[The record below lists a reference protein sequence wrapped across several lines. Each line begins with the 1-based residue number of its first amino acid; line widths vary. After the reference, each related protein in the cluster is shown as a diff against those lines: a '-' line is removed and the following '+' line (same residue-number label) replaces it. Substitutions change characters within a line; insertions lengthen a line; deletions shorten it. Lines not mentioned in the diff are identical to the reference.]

1 MFILS
6 CIKSNKV
13 KDNDEVKNN
22 DSGECSISSF
32 ILEKSKNEGKIFAN
46 RNGVIDEK
54 VTPPTI
60 TLHLSESATLSGLK
74 PTIVHSGVS
83 FSPNEKKGITFNVNS
98 ATEYTVIAKNGE
110 KKIYKVIIIKD
121 LKSSKLI
128 SFKFKAEGNNLN
140 TGKIVKE
147 LGGVISTTDSDNHTI
162 TINVPHDAV
171 LTNLTPHIELHK
183 GASISPEA
191 TIAQDFSSQKTYTVT
206 AQDGTIAT
214 YNVRV
219 IKNSEPR
226 IKTFSFDTNN
236 SNNVNKNLGNNIVV
250 EVNHSEGEIIVKVA
264 HNAIL
269 EGLTPTVTADNDNL
283 DGTEV
288 YSGDTGTTQANTSSD
303 DFSNSHITHVK
314 YTAVGLAG
322 GRKVYNVKV
331 YKEPRITELKF
342 SKDQNTGAN
351 FPSSIEQYIGTVDEE
366 KKTITVTVANQVNIS
381 SLNASISGDNVTA
394 TNPINITFTSTSGA
408 STYSQAITVKNKYLE
423 SYFKNY
429 TVTVTRLSKDFVSK
443 WKIGRSKELGL
454 PIDHDGK
461 YDFIVDWGDGKS
473 ERITSW
479 TVNNHTYDKE
489 GEYTVTITGQIEG
502 FHFGITG
509 TDSSQI
515 ISISSWGNLKFGND
529 KGGYFEYCSQLKSLP
544 LEAPNLE
551 GITNMSR
558 MFSGA
563 TSFNGDIS
571 NWDVSKV
578 TDMSEMFSNAESFN
592 SDISNWDVSKV
603 TNMSGMFSSATSFNR
618 DISNWDVS
626 KVTDMESMF
635 SGATSF
641 NQDLISWNTFNV
653 TNMSH
658 MFLNATSFNG
668 YLNNLNVNNVTN
680 MESMFEGAT
689 SFNKGLNSW
698 HVDVGN
704 VTNMT
709 NMFKGA
715 VEFNQYIGD
724 WQIHTSNAMTNMFD
738 GATSM
743 KEDNKPKKN

>member
-1 MFILS
+1 MITKTFYFSHKRSIFYFVFLSVFILS

-128 SFKFKAEGNNLN
+128 SFKFKAEGDNLN

-147 LGGVISTTDSDNHTI
+147 LGGDISTTDSDNHTI

-206 AQDGTIAT
+206 AQDGTIVT
-214 YNVRV
+214 YNVTV
-219 IKNSEPR
+219 IQNAVPQIQSF
-226 IKTFSFDTNN
+226 TFTNTD
-236 SNNVNKNLGNNIVV
+236 KNLGNNIVV

-269 EGLTPTVTADNDNL
+269 EGLTPTVTADNNNL

-288 YSGDTGTTQANTSSD
+288 YSGDTGN
-303 DFSNSHITHVK
+303 FSITAVSFINSHTNPVK
-314 YTAVGLAG
+314 YTAVGPAG

-331 YKEPRITELKF
+331 YKEPRISELKF

-351 FPSSIEQYIGTVDEE
+351 FPSGIEEYIGTVDEVNN
-366 KKTITVTVANQVNIS
+366 TITVTVAGAVNIS
-381 SLNASISGDNVTA
+381 SLNAIISGDN
-394 TNPINITFTSTSGA
+394 INLSTTYPLNFTGSTSP
-408 STYSQAITVKNKYLE
+408 YSQTITVKNQYLE

-429 TVTVTRLSKDFVSK
+429 TVTVTLSKDFVSK
-443 WKIGRSKELGL
+443 WKIGRSKQLGL
-454 PIDHDGK
+454 PIDYDGK

-479 TVNNHTYDKE
+479 TVKNHTYDKE

-578 TDMSEMFSNAESFN
+578 TNMSEMFSYATSFN

-603 TNMSGMFSSATSFNR
+603 TNMSGMFLS
-618 DISNWDVS
+618 
-626 KVTDMESMF
+626 
-635 SGATSF
+635 ATSF
-641 NQDLISWNTFNV
+641 NQDLISWDTFNV
-653 TNMSH
+653 TNMES
-658 MFLNATSFNG
+658 MFKEATSFNG
-668 YLNNLNVNNVTN
+668 YLNNFQVYNVTN
-680 MESMFEGAT
+680 MSSMFDGAT
-689 SFNKGLNSW
+689 SFNKSLSNWEVS
-698 HVDVGN
+698 N
-704 VTNMT
+704 VTEMT

-715 VEFNQYIGD
+715 IKFNQNISQ
-724 WQIHTSNAMTNMFD
+724 WQIHSSNKMTDMFS

-743 KEDNKPKKN
+743 TESYKP

>member
-128 SFKFKAEGNNLN
+128 SFKFKAEGDNLN

-147 LGGVISTTDSDNHTI
+147 LGGDISTTDSDNHTI

-206 AQDGTIAT
+206 AQDGTIVT
-214 YNVRV
+214 YNVTV
-219 IKNSEPR
+219 IQNAVPQIQSF
-226 IKTFSFDTNN
+226 TFTNTD
-236 SNNVNKNLGNNIVV
+236 KNLGNNIVV

-269 EGLTPTVTADNDNL
+269 EGLTPTVTADNNNL

-288 YSGDTGTTQANTSSD
+288 YSGDTGN
-303 DFSNSHITHVK
+303 FSITAVSFINSHTNPVK
-314 YTAVGLAG
+314 YTAVGPAG

-331 YKEPRITELKF
+331 YKEPRISELKF

-351 FPSSIEQYIGTVDEE
+351 FPSGIEEYIGTVDEVNN
-366 KKTITVTVANQVNIS
+366 TITVTVAGAVNIS
-381 SLNASISGDNVTA
+381 SLNAIISGDN
-394 TNPINITFTSTSGA
+394 INLSTTYPLNFTGSTSP
-408 STYSQAITVKNKYLE
+408 YSQTITVKNQYLE

-429 TVTVTRLSKDFVSK
+429 TVTVTLSKDFVSK
-443 WKIGRSKELGL
+443 WKIGRSKQLGL
-454 PIDHDGK
+454 PIDYDGK

-479 TVNNHTYDKE
+479 TVKNHTYDKE

-578 TDMSEMFSNAESFN
+578 TNMSEMFSYATSFN

-603 TNMSGMFSSATSFNR
+603 TNMSGMFLS
-618 DISNWDVS
+618 
-626 KVTDMESMF
+626 
-635 SGATSF
+635 ATSF
-641 NQDLISWNTFNV
+641 NQDLISWDTFNV
-653 TNMSH
+653 TNMES
-658 MFLNATSFNG
+658 MFKEATSFNG
-668 YLNNLNVNNVTN
+668 YLNNFQVYNVTN
-680 MESMFEGAT
+680 MSSMFDGAT
-689 SFNKGLNSW
+689 SFNKSLSNWEVS
-698 HVDVGN
+698 N
-704 VTNMT
+704 VTEMT

-715 VEFNQYIGD
+715 IKFNQNISQ
-724 WQIHTSNAMTNMFD
+724 WQIHSSNKMTDMFS

-743 KEDNKPKKN
+743 TESYKP